1 MTDPTERVD
10 PPEAAGPPTPAD
22 LAARY
27 LAIVAAGKHP
37 DADEMASALPD
48 EASRREFHE
57 LVESASRL
65 QGLMPVQ
72 VRPGAMLGG
81 RYRIDR
87 ELGAG
92 GMGKVFEALDTQLK
106 RPVAVKVLAVF
117 GSKRFDPEARFRR
130 EAEALAA
137 LQHPNIV
144 AIHEVGT
151 DGDVNYLVMDLVRGA
166 PLDRALKLVKQHCG
180 DEPPRRGEEL
190 TRALPA
196 PGDGTT
202 RSQIELGSWFRT
214 VARVA
219 SEIAH
224 TLETAHGKGLVHRD
238 IKPGNIMLRSDGS
251 PLVLDFGLAGAQQD
265 ETGTVTEGLFGSVAY
280 MAPEQIESGRV
291 GTDPRTDVY
300 QLGAVLYEL
309 LTLRRAIE
317 GETMADLLERIRQ
330 GRFAHPRELNDEV
343 PLELEAICLT
353 AMERSPLHRYQSA
366 RELAD
371 DLDRFLDGRV
381 VPEAV
386 VRRRGVAARSRSVKY
401 ALRRHR
407 VATALVV
414 TVLVAAI
421 VGGVTWWMRPDAP
434 ELARFFRLPAGD
446 QGTSAGAVVPGGEG
460 ATASEAPSG
469 PAHVFWE
476 DDPTIGQGDIIGV
489 SLDLPAPRV
498 VYALSVFG
506 QRDPPSWV
514 FPVRPQPQG
523 FEDSTV
529 NDWNASAPEGDSDF
543 LCTRIDTTSAD
554 VPFEGLR
561 VYLAEKPV
569 PLLETWLEELF
580 VRFGGEAVPFPEAL
594 ELLQD
599 ISSGEF
605 VSRGGDAPQLD
616 QDQRRALAQALE
628 TSREDAPSGGWP
640 DLGAEAFQVF
650 FEVRAP

>member
-1 MTDPTERVD
+1 MTEPTEHVD
-10 PPEAAGPPTPAD
+10 PPEAAGPPSPAD

-37 DADEMASALPD
+37 DADEMASVLPD
-48 EASRREFHE
+48 ETSRREFHE

-180 DEPPRRGEEL
+180 DDPPRRGEEL

-224 TLETAHGKGLVHRD
+224 TLEAAHAKGLVHRD
-238 IKPGNIMLRSDGS
+238 IKPGNIMLRADGS

-317 GETMADLLERIRQ
+317 GETMADLLEHIRQ
-330 GRFAHPRELNDEV
+330 GRFPHPRELNDEV

-366 RELAD
+366 RELAE
-371 DLDRFLDGRV
+371 DLDRYLEGRV

-386 VRRRGVAARSRSVKY
+386 TRRRGVAARSRSVKY

-414 TVLVAAI
+414 IALVAAI
-421 VGGVTWWMRPDAP
+421 VGGVTWWMRPELP
-434 ELARFFRLPAGD
+434 EVARFFRVSPVAMD
-446 QGTSAGAVVPGGEG
+446 AVEGAGEG
-460 ATASEAPSG
+460 DSQELG
-469 PAHVFWE
+469 PPVFWE
-476 DDPTIGQGDIIGV
+476 DEPAAGPEDILGV
-489 SLDLPAPRV
+489 SLELSGPRV
-498 VYALSVFG
+498 VYALSVYG
-506 QRDPPSWV
+506 QRDPPTWV
-514 FPVRPQPQG
+514 NPLDLQP
-523 FEDSTV
+523 EDFTDPIDNDLRV
-529 NDWNASAPEGDSDF
+529 NAPTGESSF
-543 LCTRIDTTSAD
+543 LCSRVGEPSSD

-561 VYLAEKPV
+561 IYLSDEPIPALDAWLRELKIRSPADEGV
-569 PLLETWLEELF
+569 PF
-580 VRFGGEAVPFPEAL
+580 DEAV
-594 ELLQD
+594 ELLDD
-599 ISSGEF
+599 ILSGRF
-605 VSRGGDAPQLD
+605 VPRGGSAPRLD
-616 QDQRRALAQALE
+616 ENMRRALADSLE
-628 TSREDAPSGGWP
+628 RAKAPAANAAWP
-640 DLGAEAFQVF
+640 DLGLETFTVF

>member
-1 MTDPTERVD
+1 MTEPTEHVE
-10 PPEAAGPPTPAD
+10 PTEAAGPPTPAD

-48 EASRREFHE
+48 ETSRRAFHE

-180 DEPPRRGEEL
+180 DDPPRRGEEL

-202 RSQIELGSWFRT
+202 RSLIELGSWFRT

-224 TLETAHGKGLVHRD
+224 TLEAAHTKGLVHRD
-238 IKPGNIMLRSDGS
+238 IKPGNIMLRPDGS

-280 MAPEQIESGRV
+280 MAPEQIASGRV

-317 GETMADLLERIRQ
+317 GDTVADLLERIRL
-330 GRFAHPRELNDEV
+330 GLFAHPRELDDEV
-343 PLELEAICLT
+343 PMELEAICLT
-353 AMERSPLHRYQSA
+353 AMERDPQHRYQST
-366 RELAD
+366 RELAE
-371 DLDRFLDGRV
+371 DLDRYLEGRV

-414 TVLVAAI
+414 MLVLATL
-421 VGGVTWWMRPDAP
+421 VGGVTWWLRPELP
-434 ELARFFRLPAGD
+434 ELARFFRFTPDSDVDDEDAD
-446 QGTSAGAVVPGGEG
+446 AVMQAV
-460 ATASEAPSG
+460 ASG
-469 PAHVFWE
+469 RGRTVFW
-476 DDPTIGQGDIIGV
+476 DTDPSVGRNDLLGV
-489 SLDLPAPRV
+489 TLELPAPRF
-498 VYALSVFG
+498 VYCLSVFG
-506 QRDPPSWV
+506 ERDPPTWV
-514 FPVRPQPQG
+514 VPVEPFPTNAPDLERGDWRVPV
-523 FEDSTV
+523 FEGMPNLVCSQIRSV
-529 NDWNASAPEGDSDF
+529 SD
-543 LCTRIDTTSAD
+543 D
-554 VPFEGLR
+554 VPYEGLR
-561 VYLAEKPV
+561 IYLAEEPN
-569 PLLETWLEELF
+569 PTLETWFDELDW
-580 VRFGGEAVPFPEAL
+580 RDDGEGVLFTEAL
-594 ELLQD
+594 DLLAQIRD
-599 ISSGEF
+599 GRLA
-605 VSRGGDAPQLD
+605 SRGGGAPALD
-616 QDQRRALAQALE
+616 LDMMRALSESIETARAQPGSA
-628 TSREDAPSGGWP
+628 AWP
-640 DLGAEAFQVF
+640 DLGLEAHTVF